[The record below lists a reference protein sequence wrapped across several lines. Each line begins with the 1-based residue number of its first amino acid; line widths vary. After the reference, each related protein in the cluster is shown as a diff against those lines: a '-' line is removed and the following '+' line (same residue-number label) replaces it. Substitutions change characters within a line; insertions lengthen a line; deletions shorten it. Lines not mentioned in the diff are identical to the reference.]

1 MLFAALGV
9 YLPVWWLTTGWG
21 NHGLWFAMISL
32 MLARALSMGLVYLHF
47 DRQGR
52 WFRNNE
58 GS

>member
-1 MLFAALGV
+1 V

-47 DRQGR
+47 NRQGR
-52 WFRNNE
+52 WFRSNE
-58 GS
+58 GP